1 MGWLVGCAVYFTRS
15 ETIMRVTLLAI
26 TMFFVKAILEVL
38 VVVLME
44 VLVGIFMVVIIMAI
58 TVIFTMTTIPKTFG

>member
-38 VVVLME
+38 VVVL
-44 VLVGIFMVVIIMAI
+44 VGIFMVVIIMAI
-58 TVIFTMTTIPKTFG
+58 TVIFMMTTIPKTFG